1 MVLGTEGRRRQVP
14 LEEIVTLLDTN
25 AVLWLLSGHR
35 RARSLSRRR
44 DVLTVSPASILELQ
58 LLTEIGKLS
67 LSGSVADL
75 ISDSRLRLDPVDSLD
90 WFEAARA
97 FSWTRDPFDRL
108 IVAHARL
115 RGLRLA
121 TGDTVILSHLDPAH
135 LIAL

>member
-1 MVLGTEGRRRQVP
+1 M
-14 LEEIVTLLDTN
+14 TLLDTN

-35 RARSLSRRR
+35 RARPLSRRR
-44 DVLTVSPASILELQ
+44 DVLAVSPASVLELQ

-75 ISDSRLRLDPVDSLD
+75 VSDSRLRLDPVDSLE

-115 RGLRLA
+115 RGHHLA
-121 TGDTVILSHLDPAH
+121 TGDTVILSQLDEAH
-135 LIAL
+135 VIAL